1 MHIDG
6 KMITRLNQTTSVSK
20 TKKLSNQA
28 SEQSRVGIG
37 QASDFALNRSGLD
50 QKVRQNN
57 DQLTQLLSRQNA
69 LEKGVEKLN
78 NTHADNHSSDDMLPE
93 AISEIRET
101 GLFTGTSF
109 EQHLNKLLTS
119 EKPLVESIKQSI
131 KAELKE
137 LSVSIAEKVEQTQ
150 NERLDADQL
159 VQNFQ
164 TSLNENPQSLNL
176 AYSTINPQM
185 VHGLLGSGSN

>member
-6 KMITRLNQTTSVSK
+6 KMITRLNPANSVSK
-20 TKKLSNQA
+20 TKKLSTQA
-28 SEQSRVGIG
+28 SEQSNANIG
-37 QASDFALNRSGLD
+37 QASDFALNQSGLD
-50 QKVRQNN
+50 QKLRQTN

-69 LEKGVEKLN
+69 LEKGAEKLN
-78 NTHADNHSSDDMLPE
+78 DVSTDKHDENMVSE
-93 AISEIRET
+93 ATREIREP

-137 LSVSIAEKVEQTQ
+137 LSVSITEKVKQTQ
-150 NERLDADQL
+150 NETPDAEQL

-164 TSLNENPQSLNL
+164 GTLNGNPQSLNL
-176 AYSTINPQM
+176 AYSTINPEM
-185 VHGLLGSGSN
+185 VHGLLGSGSH